1 MAAEVD
7 HDPGDVTEEGDGD
20 RGADEGQQGLHHAKT
35 DHIVPALGAV
45 AYEQRL
51 FVKLSPMTP

>member
-20 RGADEGQQGLHHAKT
+20 RGADEGQQGLHHAQT
-35 DHIVPALGAV
+35 DHIVPALGAI
-45 AYEQRL
+45 AYEQTVSNTHR
-51 FVKLSPMTP
+51 